1 MSTEGLVI
9 GRTNAGKTSFC
20 LRLARVLGIRELNW
34 LVERT
39 DGVTQRR
46 RMDVREAEEILTSGD
61 AHQTRELQTLILSV
75 PRGKVDRVIRVTDTT
90 GLADGLHQD
99 ASVRKAMAQ
108 TLRSM
113 LQARVVFHV
122 IDAASVGQALKRARD
137 VSAFHLDYLDEQMI
151 ALGKSRQ
158 TYVVLASKMDL
169 PAAQEGYRWL
179 RQHLDKGCVVP
190 ISARE
195 GTGFQ
200 EVKRHVWRLA

>member
-1 MSTEGLVI
+1 MSTDGLVI

-20 LRLARVLGIRELNW
+20 LRLARALGLRELNW

-39 DGVTQRR
+39 DGRTERR
-46 RMDVREAEEILTSGD
+46 RMLLSEAQEILSSGD

-75 PRGKVDRVIRVTDTT
+75 PRGKSDRIIRVTDST
-90 GLADGLHQD
+90 GLADGLHHD
-99 ASVRKAMAQ
+99 ASVRRAMAQ

-113 LQARVVFHV
+113 IEAKVVFHV
-122 IDAASVGQALKRARD
+122 IDASVVGQALQRAGDMKGFRLND
-137 VSAFHLDYLDEQMI
+137 LDEQMF
-151 ALGKSRQ
+151 ALGRSRSS
-158 TYVVLASKMDL
+158 YIVLANKMDL
-169 PAAQEGYRWL
+169 PGAREGYRWL
-179 RQHLDKGCVVP
+179 RQHLDKDRILA